1 MRIGRANDLREQCEC
16 GVVQPVF
23 LQDGIE
29 GNLFAMVPKFDIWDV
44 EDDPVADARPV
55 GVMRKEYEFRAGI
68 DEPLDQPGA
77 GDAAH

>member
-1 MRIGRANDLREQCEC
+1 MRVRGRPTRISSGWHRRKPLRHGAQ
-16 GVVQPVF
+16 VRH
-23 LQDGIE
+23 L
-29 GNLFAMVPKFDIWDV
+29 DV